1 MHTTN
6 ERKDDKKTTIVLLP
20 LMPWQVAKGHKQHR
34 GGAGTHADRRTNRL
48 RTRAAQHRA
57 ALSDE

>member
-6 ERKDDKKTTIVLLP
+6 ERKDNRKTTIVLPSLK
-20 LMPWQVAKGHKQHR
+20 PWQVAKGHNQQH
-34 GGAGTHADRRTNRL
+34 GGSGTHADRRTNRL

-57 ALSDE
+57 ALSDD